1 MDTSVLQDLR
11 GKIMSSNLLHMY
23 VNTVVIVVYK
33 YKSNLLTKCK
43 IISC

>member
-23 VNTVVIVVYK
+23 VNIVVIVFYK
-33 YKSNLLTKCK
+33 YKSNLLTK
-43 IISC
+43 